1 MNDPCEALAYLPRW
15 QREIHA
21 RCVHPSGT
29 FVEFASAQIEESI
42 PRLFEQ
48 QVLKH
53 SHKLA
58 VRTEQREFTYAE
70 LNDKA
75 NAIAAAVLE
84 ERGETSEG
92 IALLLEHD
100 AAAIAAIVG
109 VLKAGKIC
117 VPLDAGHPRTR
128 LDQIL
133 SDSGAALILSSQ
145 RNLLRA
151 REIAGSDQTVMSV
164 DALGPGLGTD
174 NPNLSISP
182 DQLAYIIYTSGST
195 GPPKGVTHS
204 HRNILNTVRNHTNWF
219 HICAEDRVGL
229 LFSLGAMGA
238 PRDTFGALLN
248 GAALFPFDVKR
259 HTMTQLAKW
268 LMNEQITTF
277 RSVTTVFRHFASAL
291 TEHESFPN
299 LRLIHAGTEMVYK
312 SDVELYRRYFPEG
325 CVFTTGLGATELSPI
340 TSILVDHGNGTDQ
353 GIVSG
358 GYPVD
363 GVEVKLLGDDGNEV
377 GSNEVGEIVV
387 RSRYLSTG
395 YWRRPE
401 MTNAAF
407 ATDPDEPD
415 VRLYRTG
422 DLGRLLPDGR
432 LVLLGRKDAQ
442 VKIRGHRVELAEVE
456 AALLEVDGVA
466 EAVVA
471 ARADGSGDQRLVAYF
486 VPSSQP
492 APTVSSLRRALSDRM
507 PNYMLP
513 SVFMALD
520 TLPLTPNGKVDRLAL
535 PEPDPTRPA
544 LAQPYQVART
554 PAEVALAEIWADVLH
569 IDRVG
574 AHDDFLELG
583 GHSLAASQIISR
595 AITAFGFELSVQ
607 ELFGAPTVAD
617 MALVVI
623 QGRAKQTEQ
632 KKIERILSDVEQISD
647 GRPLDR

>member
-1 MNDPCEALAYLPRW
+1 MKDPCEALAYLPRW

-29 FVEFASAQIEESI
+29 FDEFTNAQVEESI

-48 QVLKH
+48 QVL
-53 SHKLA
+53 SHPHQPA
-58 VRTEQREFTYAE
+58 VRAEGRELTYAE

-84 ERGETSEG
+84 ERGETSET
-92 IALLLEHD
+92 IALFVEHD

-117 VPLDAGHPRTR
+117 VPLDAGHPKTR
-128 LDQIL
+128 LEHIVL
-133 SDSGAALILSSQ
+133 DSGADLILSSQ
-145 RNLLRA
+145 GNLLLA
-151 REIAGSDQTVMSV
+151 RDIAGSDQTVLAA
-164 DALGPGLGTD
+164 DTLGRGLSTD

-182 DQLAYIIYTSGST
+182 DQLAFIIYTSGST
-195 GPPKGVTHS
+195 GPPKGVMHS

-219 HICAEDRVGL
+219 HICAEDRLGL
-229 LFSLGAMGA
+229 LFSPGAIGA
-238 PRDTFGALLN
+238 ARDTFGALLN
-248 GAALFPFDVKR
+248 GASLFPFDVKS
-259 HTMTQLAKW
+259 HTMTQLAEW

-277 RSVTTVFRHFASAL
+277 RSAATVFRHLASAL

-312 SDVELYRRYFPEG
+312 RDVEMYRRYFPQS
-325 CVFTTGLGATELSPI
+325 CVFTTGLGATELSPM
-340 TSILVDHGNGTDQ
+340 TTILVDHENGTDQ

-363 GVEVKLLGDDGNEV
+363 GVKIALLGDHGNEV
-377 GSNEVGEIVV
+377 GPNEVGEIVA

-395 YWRRPE
+395 YWRNPE
-401 MTNAAF
+401 LTDVAF

-432 LVLLGRKDAQ
+432 LILLGRKDSQ
-442 VKIRGHRVELAEVE
+442 VKIRGHSVALAEVE
-456 AALLEVDGVA
+456 TALLEADGVA
-466 EAVVA
+466 EAAVV
-471 ARADGSGDQRLVAYF
+471 ARADGSGDQRIVAYF

-513 SVFMALD
+513 SVFTALD
-520 TLPLTPNGKVDRLAL
+520 ALPRTPNGKVNRLAL
-535 PEPDPTRPA
+535 PEPDATRPA
-544 LAQPYQVART
+544 LAQHYQAART
-554 PAEVALAEIWADVLH
+554 PVEAELAEIWAEVLNL
-569 IDRVG
+569 DRVG
-574 AHDDFLELG
+574 VHDDFLELG
-583 GHSLAASQIISR
+583 GHSLAASKIISR

-617 MALVVI
+617 MALVLI
-623 QGRAKQTEQ
+623 QGRAAQTDQ
-632 KKIERILSDVEQISD
+632 KRVERLLSEVEQIS
-647 GRPLDR
+647 G